1 MKNRSNI
8 LYKRSGV
15 ALIGIVLIMFLVFT
29 ILTVAAFGFAVQT
42 LRVERWHVE
51 YQEQLRLT
59 YLARSAVNA
68 VAEELM
74 QYQKDNGGAFGY
86 FSADPFNDKVS
97 GSVNISGIDV
107 DMIVSGDLDPNL
119 IIQAIAED
127 LDGKKSTVS
136 ALYSTEEEKV
146 IDWSENE

>member
-1 MKNRSNI
+1 MKNGSNI

-74 QYQKDNGGAFGY
+74 QYQKDNGGAFSY

-97 GSVNISGIDV
+97 GSVNINGIDV

-127 LDGKKSTVS
+127 PDGKKSTVS
-136 ALYSTEEEKV
+136 AYYSTEEKKV